1 MSIRAEAV
9 RGLLISAAALA
20 VATPA
25 WAQTEPQPAE
35 PAADQAEERVI
46 VVTGTRRTDR
56 SVTDSASPIDVISS
70 ADLQQQPTPNMLD
83 AVKNLVPS
91 FFVPQNTISDAST
104 FVRAPS
110 LRGLPADNILVMIN
124 GKRYNRSPLVQVY
137 TGGDTALSFGSQGA
151 DISPIP
157 SIAISNLQILRDGA
171 TAQYGSDA
179 IGGVLNY
186 GLRRDKGFEALVLH
200 GRHYDDGG

>member
-83 AVKNLVPS
+83 AVKNPTQ
-91 FFVPQNTISDAST
+91 P
-104 FVRAPS
+104 
-110 LRGLPADNILVMIN
+110 
-124 GKRYNRSPLVQVY
+124 
-137 TGGDTALSFGSQGA
+137 GA
-151 DISPIP
+151 RIVS
-157 SIAISNLQILRDGA
+157 
-171 TAQYGSDA
+171 
-179 IGGVLNY
+179 
-186 GLRRDKGFEALVLH
+186 
-200 GRHYDDGG
+200 